1 MPTPVFNSD
10 ITQSFARYFTTAQDE
25 FKGGTLFGVTSDEV
39 EYLCENENV
48 KFYQTEDACSNGD
61 DFYFIAQIN
70 DPEYEVKE
78 EYNVNGF
85 GKEKLKSR
93 VCIPRMSFSTQV
105 DTYVRGKLYETIGAN
120 EEMLVDFETTWTG
133 YRATNILIETEEK
146 IVLEG
151 GILWYMTISFL
162 LPDVLPTTG
171 TTPCCR
177 ANVYA
182 EAPYNSDCPPE
193 PENPELCDLMSIEL
207 AESGGNI
214 NLTINDPF
222 GSPQSAWTFYPAGG
236 GSPISLGTN
245 LTSVMPP
252 GFGIIKVVVTV
263 GGCKKNASYS
273 YLDPCTGFTV
283 SASNTSGVL
292 TANVDAAHTP
302 VDSYQWSYSE
312 DGVSYSALGSSN
324 TQIASE
330 GAGYYKVTVVNGEC
344 RLEAIVN
351 VSEGAI
357 CELEGEITKEGNVL
371 TFESESLD
379 IVGYQWYVDTGE
391 GSVLIVDATL
401 ESYTATETGYYTVE
415 VELEN
420 GCIVPFS
427 ILHIMCADCATFTV
441 TFSQDGNSL
450 TAVPEGCGSPTYQW
464 WAVNI
469 DGTKDMLPNVTDT
482 MIFEDDGLYFSVVCC
497 AECDPVVSLISFNGG
512 DFIITNSKLD
522 NDFNWA

>member
-1 MPTPVFNSD
+1 M
-10 ITQSFARYFTTAQDE
+10 
-25 FKGGTLFGVTSDEV
+25 
-39 EYLCENENV
+39 
-48 KFYQTEDACSNGD
+48 
-61 DFYFIAQIN
+61 
-70 DPEYEVKE
+70 
-78 EYNVNGF
+78 
-85 GKEKLKSR
+85 
-93 VCIPRMSFSTQV
+93 
-105 DTYVRGKLYETIGAN
+105 
-120 EEMLVDFETTWTG
+120 
-133 YRATNILIETEEK
+133 
-146 IVLEG
+146 
-151 GILWYMTISFL
+151 
-162 LPDVLPTTG
+162 
-171 TTPCCR
+171 
-177 ANVYA
+177 
-182 EAPYNSDCPPE
+182 
-193 PENPELCDLMSIEL
+193 
-207 AESGGNI
+207 
-214 NLTINDPF
+214 
-222 GSPQSAWTFYPAGG
+222 
-236 GSPISLGTN
+236 
-245 LTSVMPP
+245 
-252 GFGIIKVVVTV
+252 
-263 GGCKKNASYS
+263 
-273 YLDPCTGFTV
+273 
-283 SASNTSGVL
+283 

-330 GAGYYKVTVVNGEC
+330 GAGYYKVTVVKGEC
-344 RLEAIVN
+344 ELPAIIN

-357 CELEGEITKEGNVL
+357 CELVGEITKEGNVL

-391 GSVLIVDATL
+391 GSVLIPSATL